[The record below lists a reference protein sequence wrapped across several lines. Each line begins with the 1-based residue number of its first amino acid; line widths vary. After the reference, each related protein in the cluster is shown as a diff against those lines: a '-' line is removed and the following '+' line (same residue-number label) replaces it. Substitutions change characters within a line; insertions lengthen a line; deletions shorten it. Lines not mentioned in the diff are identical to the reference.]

1 MNLKRKKIIDA
12 AHQLFIEKGFATTS
26 IQDIL
31 NEANIAKGT
40 FYNYFN
46 SKNECLMAI
55 LEYVR
60 QESDQ
65 ERLEIAFGKKK
76 DNEQL
81 FIDQIAIRFNTDK
94 KHNLIGL
101 FSSVSF
107 TEDEDLKNFM
117 IKYHITEIHWVAK
130 RLTEIFGPETE
141 RYALDHSIIFF
152 GIIQHFLYVGKMWV
166 QKDLTAEEVISFALN
181 RIKPIINTQEES
193 SEVIFEKGSFSAFNN
208 DSGENIA
215 DIQNQAN
222 IQLSKLINK
231 IERGRRMDPDKMDL
245 LEFLKEELGRN
256 KPRILLLEGVLMSLS
271 KSPTA
276 TEYEYEVRGISSMIW
291 RLIEK
296 IREG

>member
-1 MNLKRKKIIDA
+1 MNLKRKEIIDA

-31 NEANIAKGT
+31 NEAKIAKGT

-65 ERLEIAFGKKK
+65 ERMEIAFGKNK

-81 FIDQIAIRFNTDK
+81 FIDQIAIRLNTDK
-94 KHNLIGL
+94 RHNLMGL

-107 TEDEDLKNFM
+107 SEDEDLRTFM
-117 IKYHITEIHWVAK
+117 IKYHLKEIHWVAK

-141 RYALDHSIIFF
+141 RYALDHSIIFI
-152 GIIQHFLYVGKMWV
+152 GIIQHFLYVGKMWA
-166 QKDLTAEEVISFALN
+166 QKDMTAEEVISFALN
-181 RIKPIINTQEES
+181 RIKPIIYTQEES
-193 SEVIFEKGSFSAFNN
+193 SEVIFGKGSFSAFK
-208 DSGENIA
+208 DDTGENIPE
-215 DIQNQAN
+215 IQNQAL
-222 IQLSKLINK
+222 IQLNKLLNK
-231 IERGRRMDPDKMDL
+231 NKKIGRMDPERADL
-245 LEFLKEELGRN
+245 IEFLKEELDRD
-256 KPRILLLEGVLMSLS
+256 KPRVLLLEGVLMSLS
-271 KSPTA
+271 KSLTE
-276 TEYEYEVRGISSMIW
+276 TGFEYEISEISSIIW
-291 RLIEK
+291 KLIEM